1 TFQQI
6 SWGRFGIF
14 LTTSIVR
21 VAVASVLL
29 VAGILWLAR
38 TTSISELMLNA
49 VALNAILD
57 VDEFLFNGLT
67 PMKFQHAIQS
77 LTPMT
82 VKYSRRRSEWES
94 SVQCITL
101 ILTIIVPYMLLV
113 KPFGE
118 TMVEVKELL
127 CGGNQ
132 SFVLVHNADTQ
143 MTNGLITREGR

>member
-1 TFQQI
+1 
-6 SWGRFGIF
+6 
-14 LTTSIVR
+14 
-21 VAVASVLL
+21 
-29 VAGILWLAR
+29 
-38 TTSISELMLNA
+38 ISELMLNA

-143 MTNGLITREGR
+143 MTNGLITREGRGNLGNLSVSEIAVNAHAFRDADLNPLYISFTRLEDAD